1 MSAAVCA
8 IRQLTDRQY
17 PPQYC
22 LDHGRE
28 NLMQIGS
35 ISGSNRSS
43 LALAVVFG
51 LIFVLVAWD
60 LLSDYGEGVNR
71 LHVLIESAVLLISG
85 GAMLTLLV
93 QLLQHRRRLN
103 AMSTRLASTRE
114 EAARWRSE
122 YREVVAGLAQAIEA
136 QFREW
141 QLSSAEAEIGLL
153 LLKGLGLKEIAGLR
167 GTSERTVRD
176 QAQSAYRKAGLA
188 GRAELAAFFLEDL
201 LLSKD
206 LRS

>member
-1 MSAAVCA
+1 
-8 IRQLTDRQY
+8 
-17 PPQYC
+17 
-22 LDHGRE
+22 
-28 NLMQIGS
+28 MQIGS
-35 ISGSNRSS
+35 ISGSNRTS

-153 LLKGLGLKEIAGLR
+153 LLKGLGLKEIAELR